1 MGSNENLENLLRSG
15 GLKAEPPDRKECE
28 GLMRSA
34 VDRLKDAQTSSL
46 SFASRFDLAYN
57 AAHALAL
64 TALRLCGYRSDKRY
78 LVFQCLVHTADIGKV
93 QVRLFALCH
102 ERRNLAEY
110 EGYMDEDPALLAQL
124 LESTEQLLIRVQEQM
139 APCSCGPDRSHVST
153 LWKLSWP
160 LRGQAPLPS
169 RYCWLPQMMGNTR
182 TLWRQC
188 DDSTCPRWRQP

>member
-124 LESTEQLLIRVQEQM
+124 LKSAEQLLIRIHPSPQPSPQRGGGGKGSRS
-139 APCSCGPDRSHVST
+139 SCFSGPEFDSGISGRSIQHKH
-153 LWKLSWP
+153 L
-160 LRGQAPLPS
+160 GQSPLPS
-169 RYCWLPQMMGNTR
+169 GERVRVRGESN
-182 TLWRQC
+182 
-188 DDSTCPRWRQP
+188 

>member
-15 GLKAEPPDRKECE
+15 GLKTEPPDRKECE

-34 VDRLKDAQTSSL
+34 VDRLKDAQAFTL

-57 AAHALAL
+57 AAHAMAL

-78 LVFQCLVHTADIGKV
+78 LVFQCLVHTADVSKV

-110 EGYMDEDPALLAQL
+110 EGYMDEGEALLAQL
-124 LESTEQLLIRVQEQM
+124 LESTSQLMVCVQQRL
-139 APCSCGPDRSHVST
+139 AG
-153 LWKLSWP
+153 L
-160 LRGQAPLPS
+160 
-169 RYCWLPQMMGNTR
+169 
-182 TLWRQC
+182 
-188 DDSTCPRWRQP
+188 